1 MQTPKRRFGDLGELL
16 AARFLMKHGFSI
28 IEKNYWKPWGEIDI
42 VAERLEAVP
51 ARETLENG
59 SKSKMFL
66 VKPRYKE
73 VSRVLHFVEV
83 KTVSSSFAEASE
95 DGCVTGE
102 RGVSRENIRPEE
114 NMHYHKIRR
123 FSRAVQTYM
132 DERRVSCETPFQV
145 DLVTVRIDY
154 RKRVGRVEMLEKI
167 F

>member
-1 MQTPKRRFGDLGELL
+1 MLTPKRRFGDLGELL

-83 KTVSSSFAEASE
+83 KTVS
-95 DGCVTGE
+95 CVTDRE
-102 RGVSRENIRPEE
+102 GVSRENIRPEE
-114 NMHYHKIRR
+114 NMHYHKMRR

-132 DERRVSCETPFQV
+132 EERRVSCETPFQV

>member
-1 MQTPKRRFGDLGELL
+1 MLTPKRRFGDLGELL

-73 VSRVLHFVEV
+73 VLRVLHFIEV
-83 KTVSSSFAEASE
+83 KAVS
-95 DGCVTGE
+95 CVTGE
-102 RGVSRENIRPEE
+102 GGVSRENIRPEE

-154 RKRVGRVEMLEKI
+154 KKRMGRVEMLEKI

>member
-1 MQTPKRRFGDLGELL
+1 MLTPKRRFGDLGELL

-73 VSRVLHFVEV
+73 VLRVLHFVEV
-83 KTVSSSFAEASE
+83 KTVS
-95 DGCVTGE
+95 CVTSRG
-102 RGVSRENIRPEE
+102 GVSRENIRPEE

-154 RKRVGRVEMLEKI
+154 KKRMGRVEMLEKI

>member
-1 MQTPKRRFGDLGELL
+1 MLTPKRRFGDLGELL
-16 AARFLMKHGFSI
+16 ASRFLMKHGFSI

-83 KTVSSSFAEASE
+83 KTVS
-95 DGCVTGE
+95 CVTDRE
-102 RGVSRENIRPEE
+102 GVSRENIRPEE

>member
-16 AARFLMKHGFSI
+16 ASRFLMKHGFSI

-83 KTVSSSFAEASE
+83 KTVS
-95 DGCVTGE
+95 CVTDRE
-102 RGVSRENIRPEE
+102 GVSRENIRPEE

-154 RKRVGRVEMLEKI
+154 KKRMGRVEMLEKI

>member
-73 VSRVLHFVEV
+73 VLRVIHFVEV
-83 KTVSSSFAEASE
+83 KTVS
-95 DGCVTGE
+95 CVTSMG
-102 RGVSRENIRPEE
+102 GVSRENIRPEE

-123 FSRAVQTYM
+123 FSRAIQTYM

-154 RKRVGRVEMLEKI
+154 KKRMGRVEMLGKI

>member
-59 SKSKMFL
+59 SKSNMFL

-73 VSRVLHFVEV
+73 ILKVLHFVEV
-83 KTVSSSFAEASE
+83 KTVS
-95 DGCVTGE
+95 CVTSHGI
-102 RGVSRENIRPEE
+102 VSRENIRPEE

-123 FSRAVQTYM
+123 FSRAIQTYIE
-132 DERRVSCETPFQV
+132 ERHVSCETPFQV

-154 RKRVGRVEMLEKI
+154 KKRMGRVEMLEKI

>member
-1 MQTPKRRFGDLGELL
+1 MLTPKRRFGDLGELL

-73 VSRVLHFVEV
+73 VLRVLHFVEV
-83 KTVSSSFAEASE
+83 KTVS
-95 DGCVTGE
+95 CVTGE
-102 RGVSRENIRPEE
+102 GGVSRENIRPEE

>member
-1 MQTPKRRFGDLGELL
+1 MKTPKRRFGDLGELL

-51 ARETLENG
+51 VRETLENG

-73 VSRVLHFVEV
+73 VVRVLHFVEV
-83 KTVSSSFAEASE
+83 KSVS
-95 DGCVTGE
+95 CVTNKE
-102 RGVSRENIRPEE
+102 YVSRENIRPEE

-123 FSRAVQTYM
+123 FSRAIQTYM
-132 DERRVSCETPFQV
+132 NERRVSCETTFQV
-145 DLVTVRIDY
+145 DLVTVKIDY
-154 RKRVGRVEMLEKI
+154 KKRIGRVEMLEKI

>member
-1 MQTPKRRFGDLGELL
+1 MLTPKRRFGDLGELL

-83 KTVSSSFAEASE
+83 KTVS
-95 DGCVTGE
+95 CVTDRG
-102 RGVSRENIRPEE
+102 GVSRENIRPEE

-154 RKRVGRVEMLEKI
+154 KKRVGRVEMLEKI

>member
-16 AARFLMKHGFSI
+16 ASRFLMKHGFSI

-42 VAERLEAVP
+42 VAERLEAIP

-73 VSRVLHFVEV
+73 VLRVLHFVEV
-83 KTVSSSFAEASE
+83 KTVSCEIG
-95 DGCVTGE
+95 DN
-102 RGVSRENIRPEE
+102 GVSHENIRPEE

-123 FSRAVQTYM
+123 FSRAVQTYI

-145 DLVTVRIDY
+145 DLVTVRIDHK
-154 RKRVGRVEMLEKI
+154 KRIGRVEMLEKI

>member
-1 MQTPKRRFGDLGELL
+1 MKTQKRRFGDLGELL
-16 AARFLMKHGFSI
+16 ASRFLMKHGFSI

-66 VKPRYKE
+66 VKPGYKE

-83 KTVSSSFAEASE
+83 KSVSCEIANS
-95 DGCVTGE
+95 D
-102 RGVSRENIRPEE
+102 VSRENIRPEE
-114 NMHYHKIRR
+114 NMHYHKIKR
-123 FSRAVQTYM
+123 FSRAIQTYI

-145 DLVTVRIDY
+145 DLVTVKIDY
-154 RKRVGRVEMLEKI
+154 RKRIGRVEMLEKI

>member
-1 MQTPKRRFGDLGELL
+1 MEPNKTPKRRFGDFGELL
-16 AARFLMKHGFSI
+16 ASRFLVKHGFSI

-73 VSRVLHFVEV
+73 VLKVLHFVEV
-83 KTVSSSFAEASE
+83 KTVS
-95 DGCVTGE
+95 CVTDRE
-102 RGVSRENIRPEE
+102 GVSRENIRPEE

-154 RKRVGRVEMLEKI
+154 KRRVGRVEMLEKI